1 MSRTLPSMSYISL
14 AILTRIE
21 VDRLVDVL
29 KDLHVPGGI
38 IGGALVRIVLGR
50 PPRSSPDLR
59 RGMEIAP
66 YRCRQLKGKTGPI
79 AMTRNLETL
88 SPTEELICGEFCSVD
103 QICTP
108 STPLVKG
115 KKTRLCSTY
124 PSTQLPRVLLGILR
138 KEGTGSNLVVL
149 SPPHDVA
156 AKKMVCRRV
165 RVV

>member
-115 KKTRLCSTY
+115 KKPDSVVH
-124 PSTQLPRVLLGILR
+124 TQVHNFQ
-138 KEGTGSNLVVL
+138 ECYLVYYV
-149 SPPHDVA
+149 
-156 AKKMVCRRV
+156 RREQDQISWF
-165 RVV
+165 